1 MLLISSSRSENFPG
15 TEVEIGLGH
24 KVYDYCPK
32 NKAKKSNLLRY
43 HDFHD
48 LTQHNTTIGFSIPES
63 TCISVYNSEIQAL
76 HNHLLYLSFYKA
88 ARIIVKP

>member
-24 KVYDYCPK
+24 KVYGYCPK

-48 LTQHNTTIGFSIPES
+48 FVECL
-63 TCISVYNSEIQAL
+63 
-76 HNHLLYLSFYKA
+76 
-88 ARIIVKP
+88 